1 MIFLSEEETPLEPE
15 LLSPLREGEVASGTG
30 VEVVVITLA
39 TVDPLRVSNE
49 VMVFTT
55 GVWVVE
61 GASVVLLP
69 ALVVAASL
77 LDEVEEVEE
86 EEEEEEDDV
95 VESAEVVGSADEVV
109 GVEEVEEVVDS
120 LEVVGSAEVE
130 EDEDDDEVVG
140 VDSAELDEEVS
151 LGRFRTSETPPLWA
165 ATAVNSRAW
174 TKNERLERRMMNK
187 TREYDQSQD
196 VSRKSKSQRI
206 SRNEK
211 GVQANWKHINH
222 ARPDWVTLVSD

>member
-1 MIFLSEEETPLEPE
+1 
-15 LLSPLREGEVASGTG
+15 
-30 VEVVVITLA
+30 
-39 TVDPLRVSNE
+39 
-49 VMVFTT
+49 MVFTT

-77 LDEVEEVEE
+77 LDGVEEEEE

-95 VESAEVVGSADEVV
+95 VGSAEVVGSADEVV
-109 GVEEVEEVVDS
+109 GVEEVEEVVGS

-151 LGRFRTSETPPLWA
+151 LVRFRISETPPLWA

-174 TKNERLERRMMNK
+174 TMNERLERRMMNK
-187 TREYDQSQD
+187 TREYDQKSRCESKVA
-196 VSRKSKSQRI
+196 VSKDKQ
-206 SRNEK
+206 E
-211 GVQANWKHINH
+211 
-222 ARPDWVTLVSD
+222 